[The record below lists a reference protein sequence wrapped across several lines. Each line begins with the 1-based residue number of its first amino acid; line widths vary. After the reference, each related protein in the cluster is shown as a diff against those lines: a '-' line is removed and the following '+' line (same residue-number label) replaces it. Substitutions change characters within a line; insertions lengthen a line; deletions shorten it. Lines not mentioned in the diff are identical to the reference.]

1 LQSVLFSL
9 LIPAAPQADA
19 ERALASAES
28 ASSSSSSSDSDDSS
42 NGSASPFGIRASASA
57 SAKPPAAP
65 KRLLFKQKV
74 KMASPGGSTPSRVSK
89 ADEAGPKSKSTNEA
103 KDPKNAGN
111 KPFAVKIDEAGI
123 CLGLLHELSV
133 TNLWKGTFK
142 AKEINSRLSKSA
154 LVQSDLGILIP
165 LNGSDQTLVD
175 KAEEVKEQLNKMVL
189 AIPSAIELFKQLQ
202 SPSVSIKNFLRD
214 PRAVEDF
221 KHIFATGMDIDNE
234 AVSAISV
241 HMGQKLLEDL
251 LCKSVICFCLDAVA
265 RVSGYV
271 IDISCGFVCLQ
282 FVWILSFVS
291 HCISHCLMLFPLPVC
306 ESMWKLWFQRFR
318 SVLQP

>member
-1 LQSVLFSL
+1 MFCCRFQLQSVLFSL

-28 ASSSSSSSDSDDSS
+28 ASSSSSSSDSDSSS
-42 NGSASPFGIRASASA
+42 NESPT
-57 SAKPPAAP
+57 
-65 KRLLFKQKV
+65 
-74 KMASPGGSTPSRVSK
+74 PGRSTPSRVSK
-89 ADEAGPKSKSTNEA
+89 ADAAGSKSKSTNEA

-123 CLGLLHELSV
+123 CLGLLLDLSA

-142 AKEINSRLSKSA
+142 AKEINSRLFKSA

-214 PRAVEDF
+214 PRGVEDF
-221 KHIFATGMDIDNE
+221 KHIFAMGMDIDDE
-234 AVSAISV
+234 AVSAISL

-251 LCKSVICFCLDAVA
+251 
-265 RVSGYV
+265 
-271 IDISCGFVCLQ
+271 
-282 FVWILSFVS
+282 
-291 HCISHCLMLFPLPVC
+291 
-306 ESMWKLWFQRFR
+306 
-318 SVLQP
+318 